1 MQFYYCKKK
10 ITVIF
15 IKKNMNLSKEKVNGI
30 LIVTIEEK
38 EANLSK
44 ADRFKE
50 LISEEIN
57 SGERQLI
64 VSFKNVEY
72 LDSSF
77 LGALVG
83 LLKILLPL
91 NGKLV
96 LTNLNADIENLFEL
110 TRLNKIF
117 VIKTDLTAAMLDF

>member
-1 MQFYYCKKK
+1 
-10 ITVIF
+10 
-15 IKKNMNLSKEKVNGI
+15 MNLSKEKVNGI

-44 ADRFKE
+44 SDRFKE
-50 LISEEIN
+50 LIVEEIN
-57 SGERQLI
+57 SGERNI
-64 VSFKNVEY
+64 IISFKNVLY

-83 LLKILLPL
+83 ILKMLLPL
-91 NGKLV
+91 NGRLV
-96 LTNLNADIENLFEL
+96 ISDLNGDIENLFEL

-117 VIKTDLTAAMLDF
+117 SIKEDVKTAMLDF